1 MTWNA
6 TQKTILLDSFWLSEI
21 ELAAER
27 SEMARKQELILALQG
42 KRIFH
47 CYYISLIISKVCIK
61 DDLEICYQFES

>member
-42 KRIFH
+42 ERIFH
-47 CYYISLIISKVCIK
+47 CYYFKSKVCIK